1 MLYEKCLRNWSYKLL
16 DCFGWYIIAKRPAL
30 CPVRGASETEQGT
43 WLNHVP
49 NTRGIIHIRMLS
61 FTVGDGILMMS
72 LSVDALPGVVFGK
85 IHLRSSRRARY
96 HVIGSNGASLNVV
109 LEAQLQSKS
118 VIQAHVY
125 HLGLTSRCQVE

>member
-1 MLYEKCLRNWSYKLL
+1 
-16 DCFGWYIIAKRPAL
+16 
-30 CPVRGASETEQGT
+30 
-43 WLNHVP
+43 
-49 NTRGIIHIRMLS
+49 MLS

-125 HLGLTSRCQVE
+125 HLGLTSRCQVNSA